1 MRSYGEYCG
10 LARALDVIG
19 QRWSLLIVR
28 ELLLRGPCRYTD
40 LQAGLP
46 GIATNLLT
54 TRIRELEEAGV
65 LIREL
70 APPPVATTLIRLTP
84 RGRQLEPV
92 LDELARWGA
101 PLMAG
106 APGLDAFRSHWL
118 LPPIKLLLRDGAPHE
133 PPLSVEARVD
143 GEPPIVIETVDG
155 VVRGRLGPAEHADAV
170 LAGPPEAVVGLLFG
184 GLTLPQARALGLSY
198 QGPSTAIARIALPST
213 PTGRA
218 Q

>member
-1 MRSYGEYCG
+1 
-10 LARALDVIG
+10 V
-19 QRWSLLIVR
+19 
-28 ELLLRGPCRYTD
+28 
-40 LQAGLP
+40 
-46 GIATNLLT
+46 
-54 TRIRELEEAGV
+54 
-65 LIREL
+65 

-84 RGRQLEPV
+84 RGRQLEAV
-92 LDELARWGA
+92 LDELAGWGA
-101 PLMAG
+101 PLMAA

-143 GEPPIVIETVDG
+143 GEPPVVIETVDG

-184 GLTLPQARALGLSY
+184 GLTLAQARALGLSY
-198 QGPSTAIARIALPST
+198 QGPPTVIARIAAPST

-218 Q
+218 AASGPAGR